1 MARSFVA
8 ARGAEMTGTTS
19 EFLVRFPAGDG
30 DGPMSQ
36 DREWCRV
43 RLDEEERTIRF
54 HDYAEIYAVPGLY
67 EEIFH
72 RHLDCRSPAEVVGL
86 LAQELRRGGH
96 DPASLSAVDVG
107 AGNGLV
113 GEELRAI
120 GIPTLVGV
128 DILEAASAAAERDR
142 PGLYADYVACDLT
155 RLAPRERERLCAHRP
170 NCLTTVAALGFDDIP
185 PRAFAEAYNLIAD
198 GGWVA
203 FNLKADFLDETD
215 GSGFRRLIAHMLDEG
230 TFEESAR
237 RRYRHRLSVQ
247 RQSLDYVALVG
258 RKRGDVRLDS
268 VS

>member
-1 MARSFVA
+1 MR
-8 ARGAEMTGTTS
+8 GTTS
-19 EFLVRFPAGDG
+19 EHLVSFPASDG
-30 DGPMSQ
+30 NGSMSQ

-43 RLDEEERTIRF
+43 RLDEEDRTIRF
-54 HDYAEIYAVPGLY
+54 HDYAEIYSVPGLY

-72 RHLDCRSPAEVVGL
+72 RHLECRSPAEVVGL
-86 LAQELRRGGH
+86 LAQELERDGR
-96 DPASLSAVDVG
+96 DPQTISAIDVG

-128 DILEAASAAAERDR
+128 DILEAAAAAAERDR

-155 RLAPRERERLCAHRP
+155 ALDARESERLCRHRP

-198 GGWVA
+198 GSWVA
-203 FNLKADFLDETD
+203 FNLKADFLEDSD
-215 GSGFRRLIAHMLDEG
+215 GTGFRRLIAQMVESG

-237 RRYRHRLSVQ
+237 RRYRHRLSMDG
-247 RQSLDYVALVG
+247 RPLDYVALVG
-258 RKRGDVRLDS
+258 RKRGDVQIDQAG
-268 VS
+268 

>member
-72 RHLDCRSPAEVVGL
+72 RHLECRSPREVAGL
-86 LAQELRRGGH
+86 LTDELSRAGE
-96 DPASLSAVDVG
+96 DAEALSVLDVG

-113 GEELRAI
+113 GEQLRSI

-128 DILEAASAAAERDR
+128 
-142 PGLYADYVACDLT
+142 
-155 RLAPRERERLCAHRP
+155 
-170 NCLTTVAALGFDDIP
+170 
-185 PRAFAEAYNLIAD
+185 
-198 GGWVA
+198 
-203 FNLKADFLDETD
+203 
-215 GSGFRRLIAHMLDEG
+215 
-230 TFEESAR
+230 
-237 RRYRHRLSVQ
+237 
-247 RQSLDYVALVG
+247 
-258 RKRGDVRLDS
+258 
-268 VS
+268 